1 MLFYPNIVVVQNRV
15 QTRILH
21 TGRNLTFDQNVLIKV
36 TAHISKRYMFWNMSQ
51 IRPTDDNILLGH
63 GFYTVI

>member
-15 QTRILH
+15 PTRILH

-36 TAHISKRYMFWNMSQ
+36 TAHIFQKVHVHVLKYE
-51 IRPTDDNILLGH
+51 PD
-63 GFYTVI
+63 

>member
-36 TAHISKRYMFWNMSQ
+36 TAHIFQKVHVLKYE
-51 IRPTDDNILLGH
+51 PD
-63 GFYTVI
+63 